1 MNIEEIRKNAPDGAT
16 HYDRDY
22 DYLRLKNGKWSV
34 WNSFHE
40 IWQPMN
46 TPTEESIARFNIK
59 PL

>member
-1 MNIEEIRKNAPDGAT
+1 MTPQQIKANAPDGAT
-16 HYDRDY
+16 HYDWEY

-40 IWQPMN
+40 IWQPIHN
-46 TPTEESIARFNIK
+46 PTEEDIARFKIK